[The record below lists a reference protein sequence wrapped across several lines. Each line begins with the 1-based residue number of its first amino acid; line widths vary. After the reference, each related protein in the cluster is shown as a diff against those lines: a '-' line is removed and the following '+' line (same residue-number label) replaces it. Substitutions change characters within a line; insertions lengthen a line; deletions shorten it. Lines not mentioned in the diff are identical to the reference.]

1 MELEVLSSKID
12 SLHDSTEEI
21 TVKSL
26 SVDEI
31 LDIILDL
38 QSFLDDQSKK
48 IGELSDDMESSLYKI
63 DIHDQYFLKGKIS
76 TLLRSSFKLIN
87 TISRSRILSGVK
99 SNLKNFKM
107 EVENLREMSQDIDHI
122 KKFSTD
128 QKLNELMD
136 LI

>member
-48 IGELSDDMESSLYKI
+48 IGELSDMESSLYKI